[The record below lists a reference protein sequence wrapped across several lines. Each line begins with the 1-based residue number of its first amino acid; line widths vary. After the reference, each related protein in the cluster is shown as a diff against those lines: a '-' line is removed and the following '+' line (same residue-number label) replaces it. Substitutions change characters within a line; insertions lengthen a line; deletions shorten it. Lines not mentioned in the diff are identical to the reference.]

1 MRLSQV
7 LYIYLS
13 HIFITFILK
22 IKKLEHKVAK
32 QLPRE
37 QLLRD
42 RFRILTCDYVILL
55 LLSSCKLVCIMKTLK
70 HRKILNLREYTYSE
84 QIVLK
89 HNFQNSQI
97 IILIQVQNEPPLN
110 ILLNSLINE
119 ETSKI

>member
-1 MRLSQV
+1 MIVPSAL
-7 LYIYLS
+7 

-32 QLPRE
+32 QLARE

-70 HRKILNLREYTYSE
+70 HCKILHLREYTYSE

-89 HNFQNSQI
+89 LNFQNSQI
-97 IILIQVQNEPPLN
+97 IILIQVQNEPLLN
-110 ILLNSLINE
+110 ILLID
-119 ETSKI
+119 K

>member
-1 MRLSQV
+1 
-7 LYIYLS
+7 
-13 HIFITFILK
+13 
-22 IKKLEHKVAK
+22 
-32 QLPRE
+32 
-37 QLLRD
+37 
-42 RFRILTCDYVILL
+42 
-55 LLSSCKLVCIMKTLK
+55 MKTLK
-70 HRKILNLREYTYSE
+70 HCKIHNLREYTYSE